1 MVLCAYNERGLI
13 PINLKEL
20 FKAVNND
27 ITRGFETRRISMVI
41 VRGSNNAIPYGE
53 SIFDALDKDPDS
65 GGYVFMCSPDA
76 PENVIPAYCDALGT
90 GLPTEALRLFKRQ
103 VKSFTQDTNGDKL
116 EAFSVLH
123 VENVSI
129 RELIGYADSRVTRW
143 YVNRIPATGTSDCF
157 LYAELE
163 TPVRITGDKK
173 CLYDGEAALL
183 KEILQ
188 SW

>member
-1 MVLCAYNERGLI
+1 MVLCAYNERGSI
-13 PINLKEL
+13 PITLKEL
-20 FKAVNND
+20 FEAVNND
-27 ITRGFETRRISMVI
+27 IKRGFETRRITMVI

-53 SIFDALDKDPDS
+53 SVLDALDKDPDS

-76 PENVIPAYCDALGT
+76 PENIIPAYCDALST
-90 GLPTEALRLFKRQ
+90 GSPTETLRLFTRQ
-103 VKSFTQDTNGDKL
+103 VKSFTQATKGDKL

-129 RELIGYADSRVTRW
+129 RELIKRSDSRVTRW
-143 YVNRIPATGTSDCF
+143 YVNRIPVAGTSNCF

-163 TPVRITGDKK
+163 TPVHITGDKK
-173 CLYDGEAALL
+173 CLYDGEIALL